1 MTISNEAKV
10 GALALV
16 AIGLFIFGFNYLKGK
31 NVFTVS
37 NSYYIEYEEVG
48 GLTTGSMVLINGFQV
63 GSVTDIYIKPNT
75 NNHLEVEV
83 ILNRGIEIPGN
94 TIANIYSPDPLSGKA
109 IRLLF
114 DKQCNGSSI
123 PCVPSGTKLKGTNT
137 GLITSMTGDLTPQI
151 EKVKAMYQNIVD
163 TVKNKLGGNG
173 AGKGKELMKDVET
186 SMADLQSTLK
196 NLNSATAKLDILLGK
211 STSQLDE
218 ILGNMTAITG
228 NLKNSN
234 QKITNI
240 LANAESFTGDLKKLE
255 LQKTLDG
262 ANGAIAGLDGT
273 MKNANGAIS
282 ELQGLLK
289 KVTEGEG
296 TVAKLLEDE
305 KLYVNINNAVR
316 DLDFLLKDFRL
327 NPKRYVNVSV
337 IGRKPKPYTGVEDD
351 PEGFQK

>member
-10 GALALV
+10 GALTIV
-16 AIGLFIFGFNYLKGK
+16 AIGLFFFGFNYLKGK
-31 NVFTVS
+31 NIFTAS
-37 NSYYIEYEEVG
+37 NSFYIEYKEVG
-48 GLTTGSMVLINGFQV
+48 GLTTGAMVHINGFQV

-75 NNHLEVEV
+75 NNHLEVEI
-83 ILNRGIEIPGN
+83 ILNRGIEIPPDA
-94 TIANIYSPDPLSGKA
+94 IANIYSPDPLSGKA

-123 PCVPSGTKLKGTNT
+123 PCAQSGASIKGTST
-137 GLITSMTGDLTPQI
+137 GLVASMTGDLSPHI
-151 EKVKAMYQNIVD
+151 EKAKAMYQNIVD
-163 TVKNKLGGNG
+163 TVKSKLGGNG
-173 AGKGKELMKDVET
+173 AGKGKELMADVET

-211 STSQLDE
+211 STSQLDQ
-218 ILGNMTAITG
+218 ILNNMNSITG
-228 NLKNSN
+228 NLKNNN

-240 LANAESFTGDLKKLE
+240 LNNAESFTGDLKNLN

-273 MKNANGAIS
+273 MKNANGAVA
-282 ELQGLLK
+282 ELQALLK
-289 KVTEGEG
+289 KASEGDG
-296 TVAKLLEDE
+296 TIAKLLEDE
-305 KLYVNINNAVR
+305 NLYVNINNAVR

-337 IGRKPKPYTGVEDD
+337 IGRKPKPYTGVADD
-351 PEGFQK
+351 PEGVQK